1 MLLLGALLSAVAGVA
16 YWLGRR
22 RHRNPVERLRL
33 EEYDFYPFV
42 ANEAGHVEFRA
53 ELFGTA
59 VDHLLEHRNPVA
71 AGELIVIGE
80 QNLVRDTFRSDDLE
94 HYRSL
99 YAAYDGNSVLLDNTA
114 YLENYKRIVRLIGQS
129 FPNTGIEILLH
140 DLVNPVKSIV
150 AIESGVVTGRAI
162 GEGTTKLVLD
172 LKTRVYQNQDKL
184 NYELNIGARRF
195 KCTTIPIFR
204 AEFGLV
210 GAICIN
216 IDVRFVEEHVLGDA
230 RRVEAFLDNLL
241 KMDFQLEEN
250 ILSRA
255 EYRAALNGKRHF
267 LDEAIRGVPLPGR
280 TDGHEDAVRL
290 IVEMDRVSL
299 SRFRI
304 AGGYARFEPATR
316 DRLLDARLR
325 IGSGLRQR
333 TRNRENHLVWGPPG
347 TGKTFL
353 IHEIASEIDG
363 VIYSEVNLARVDD
376 AELRAALQAA
386 MGGDRPALVLLDE
399 VDARADVMWP
409 FEVLLPFLDANL
421 TGEAHVVF
429 VLAGS
434 AGGSL
439 GDLIANIAA
448 RPKGRDVISRIPEGN
463 HLSVDPLA
471 VGDQVA
477 VALSQLVGSG
487 AASGRPVGL
496 VEKAALYYMAVTPYL
511 RNARQLSEF
520 AARAI
525 DRVPVGE
532 GRLKYDHLFGA
543 GDPENKEF
551 WATMNETT
559 SGLVRDYVEVTE

>member
-1 MLLLGALLSAVAGVA
+1 M
-16 YWLGRR
+16 
-22 RHRNPVERLRL
+22 
-33 EEYDFYPFV
+33 
-42 ANEAGHVEFRA
+42 
-53 ELFGTA
+53 
-59 VDHLLEHRNPVA
+59 
-71 AGELIVIGE
+71 
-80 QNLVRDTFRSDDLE
+80 
-94 HYRSL
+94 
-99 YAAYDGNSVLLDNTA
+99 
-114 YLENYKRIVRLIGQS
+114 
-129 FPNTGIEILLH
+129 
-140 DLVNPVKSIV
+140 
-150 AIESGVVTGRAI
+150 
-162 GEGTTKLVLD
+162 
-172 LKTRVYQNQDKL
+172 
-184 NYELNIGARRF
+184 
-195 KCTTIPIFR
+195 
-204 AEFGLV
+204 
-210 GAICIN
+210 
-216 IDVRFVEEHVLGDA
+216 
-230 RRVEAFLDNLL
+230 
-241 KMDFQLEEN
+241 
-250 ILSRA
+250 
-255 EYRAALNGKRHF
+255 
-267 LDEAIRGVPLPGR
+267 
-280 TDGHEDAVRL
+280 
-290 IVEMDRVSL
+290 
-299 SRFRI
+299 
-304 AGGYARFEPATR
+304 
-316 DRLLDARLR
+316 
-325 IGSGLRQR
+325 
-333 TRNRENHLVWGPPG
+333 
-347 TGKTFL
+347 
-353 IHEIASEIDG
+353 
-363 VIYSEVNLARVDD
+363 
-376 AELRAALQAA
+376 
-386 MGGDRPALVLLDE
+386 
-399 VDARADVMWP
+399 RADVMWP